1 MSSIG
6 SVSSSSSGAW
16 ATAMQRPQ
24 RPNKEELLK
33 RADSDGS
40 GGVDASELQQMLANR
55 PGAANSASGS
65 SATSS
70 STDASSAVDFSQLDS
85 DSSGSLDA
93 TELDAAMKALMP
105 KPSSTMEFAQQRG
118 MGGMGAPGGQGGSDD
133 LFSKVDGNSDGSID
147 SDELKTLQ
155 EQMGLQDDDAFSR
168 LDTDSSG
175 SLSADEFAAGRPQ
188 GGQGSQSA
196 GGTLNVQGSSQGTQG
211 AQGGRGPGGP
221 GGAGGPPPAGG
232 GDGDADDTSTSST
245 SSSGSTSSSTTIDP
259 LDTNED
265 GVVSAQERAAGELK
279 KLMEQALKA
288 ADSDGDQSLSASEV
302 SSLKDAVAQALD
314 KATGASSSSAT
325 GSGADSSSGS
335 SSSGT
340 NQSGNGN
347 NKLDE
352 QAAKLVDWML
362 KQYAAGGG
370 NGGGASGS
378 TGSQVNVSA

>member
-6 SVSSSSSGAW
+6 SVSSSSGAW
-16 ATAMQRPQ
+16 ATAVQRPQ
-24 RPNKEELLK
+24 RPNKEELFK

-40 GGVDASELQQMLANR
+40 GGVDASELQQMLAKR
-55 PGAANSASGS
+55 PGAAPSAGGSG
-65 SATSS
+65 ATSS
-70 STDASSAVDFSQLDS
+70 PTDAGSAVDFSQLDG
-85 DSSGSLDA
+85 DGSGSLDA

-118 MGGMGAPGGQGGSDD
+118 MGGLGAPGGQGGSDD
-133 LFSKVDGNSDGSID
+133 LFSKVDGNGDGSID

-155 EQMGLQDDDAFSR
+155 DRMGLQDDAAFSR

-188 GGQGSQSA
+188 GGQGGQSA

-232 GDGDADDTSTSST
+232 GDGDADDTST

-288 ADSDGDQSLSASEV
+288 ADSDGDQSLSASEL
-302 SSLKDAVAQALD
+302 SSLKEAVAQALD
-314 KATGASSSSAT
+314 KATGASSL
-325 GSGADSSSGS
+325 SSSGS
-335 SSSGT
+335 GSDSSSSSSSGS
-340 NQSGNGN
+340 NQSGS

-352 QAAKLVDWML
+352 QAAKLVGWML

-370 NGGGASGS
+370 SASGS